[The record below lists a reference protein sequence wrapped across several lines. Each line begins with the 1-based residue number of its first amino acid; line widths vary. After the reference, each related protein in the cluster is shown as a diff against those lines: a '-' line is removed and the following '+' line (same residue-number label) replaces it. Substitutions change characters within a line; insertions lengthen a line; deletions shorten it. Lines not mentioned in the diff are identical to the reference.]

1 MLKTYDTASDEE
13 KEFFIAMINMPVSS
27 KKALI
32 KNIDTNYQNI
42 ALLKKEYL
50 KLVPAGFTIY
60 IEFKPADKVLDQ
72 PEEIDLFIYKGSQPG
87 ELSIQKWNLQYGDP
101 VLDLLLKMAGWNYA
115 TLDKIK
121 MLLHNANCVSIKNG
135 EDVIT
140 IGYAR
145 SGMGM
150 YFYDLFNKDLIPAQI
165 KDYNDGCTYI
175 YYKQNI
181 VLEYGGGAIGSQ
193 CFPD

>member
-42 ALLKKEYL
+42 AHLKKEYL
-50 KLVPAGFTIY
+50 KLVPVGFTIY

-121 MLLHNANCVSIKNG
+121 MLLHNANCISIKNG
-135 EDVIT
+135 EDMIT

-150 YFYDLFNKDLIPAQI
+150 YFYDLFNKDLTPAQI